1 MSNPRVSV
9 IMGVYNGAETLKRAV
24 DSILAQT
31 YTDWELI
38 ICDDGSVDNT
48 YKIALECKQND
59 SRIKVI
65 QNKKNMRL
73 AYSLNQ
79 CLKIAKGEYIARMD
93 ADDISLPQRFERQVE
108 YLDLHPEMAVVGTAA
123 LVFDENGD
131 KLVRRLSDEY
141 PMRKKANWSVPF
153 KHVTIMMRKSAYD
166 LLGGYRVCPE
176 TMRAEDLD
184 LWYRFR
190 MAKLEGY
197 NMQEPLVRICERT
210 QDFKR
215 RSVKAAMGIVRV
227 HKRYFKL
234 LKIPHKYDFLIYKS
248 LISALLP
255 KKFMIWYHKKR

>member
-31 YTDWELI
+31 YSDWELI
-38 ICDDGSVDNT
+38 ICDDGSVDDT
-48 YKIALECKQND
+48 YKIAVECKQKD

-65 QNKKNMRL
+65 QNEKNMRL

-93 ADDISLPQRFERQVE
+93 ADDISLPERFEKQVA
-108 YLDLHPEMAVVGTAA
+108 YLDQHPEMSVVGTAA
-123 LVFDENGD
+123 IVFDENGD
-131 KLVRRLSDEY
+131 KLIRGLGVEY
-141 PMRKKANWSVPF
+141 PMKKQMHRSTPF
-153 KHVTIMMRKSAYD
+153 MHVTIMMRKSAYD
-166 LLGGYRVCPE
+166 LLGGYRVSPE

-190 MAKLEGY
+190 IAKLEGY
-197 NMQEPLVRICERT
+197 VLQEPLVRICERT

-215 RSVKAAMGIVRV
+215 RSVKAALGIVCV
-227 HKRYFKL
+227 HKKYFKL
-234 LKIPHKYDFLIYKS
+234 LKIPRKYTFLIYKP

-255 KKFMIWYHKKR
+255 RKFMA